1 MNKIFSSLFFLV
13 MTTAVMAANT
23 MNYDK
28 NYGKKDS
35 HGKETRHPAEQND
48 KAKQRPQKKRKPVHI
63 FRPSEKIGAD
73 TVVDFPV
80 DI

>member
-1 MNKIFSSLFFLV
+1 MNKILSCLLFLV

-35 HGKETRHPAEQND
+35 HGKETRHPTEQNN
-48 KAKQRPQKKRKPVHI
+48 KTKQSPQKKRETVHI